1 MAILHCNKTLN
12 TEITTMTKTTAEIN
26 TFIES
31 TRKLVEP
38 MVRFQELGTR
48 TFERVARYNYELA
61 GDLLNYGLASL
72 HVATQAKDLPEMF
85 KKQADLANAHFEKQ
99 TQRSQDLIK
108 IASAAQAEVTQ
119 FIDHATT
126 EFTARAQ
133 KAA

>member
-1 MAILHCNKTLN
+1 
-12 TEITTMTKTTAEIN
+12 MTKTTAEIN
-26 TFIES
+26 AFIEAS
-31 TRKLVEP
+31 RKLAEP
-38 MVRFQELGTR
+38 MARFQELNTR
-48 TFERVARYNYELA
+48 TLERVARYNYELA

-85 KKQADLANAHFEKQ
+85 KKQADLANSHFEKQ

>member
-85 KKQADLANAHFEKQ
+85 KKQADLANSHFEKQ

-126 EFTARAQ
+126 EFTARTQ